1 MIQTIVTLRGIGL
14 LHDAL
19 PSGTVELNR
28 ITVIYAENERILFCG
43 FEKDRLLKWTKC
55 AKEEGD
61 FAYII
66 LPGDRGRVV
75 YTMKRGVS
83 TEGEWS
89 LFVSAGTD
97 KPPNLKGTPGFS
109 NYPR

>member
-1 MIQTIVTLRGIGL
+1 MRHARGVKGL
-14 LHDAL
+14 VAMVAFMWAC
-19 PSGTVELNR
+19 SC
-28 ITVIYAENERILFCG
+28 IYAENERILFCG